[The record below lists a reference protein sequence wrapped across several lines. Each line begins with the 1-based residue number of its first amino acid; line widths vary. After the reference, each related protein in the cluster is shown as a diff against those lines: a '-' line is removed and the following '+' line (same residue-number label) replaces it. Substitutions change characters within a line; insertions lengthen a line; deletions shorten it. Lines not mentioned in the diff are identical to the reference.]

1 MSGKQYRVG
10 IDVGLN
16 SVGLAAIEV
25 DEDGMP
31 VRILNAQ
38 SVIHDGGVDPTK
50 NKEAITRKNLS
61 GVGRRARRMVRRRR
75 HRLAELDTMLQQLG
89 YPLVD
94 PETLTKPFA
103 QWRIRAE
110 LADHFIENDD
120 LRRESIA
127 LAIRH
132 IARHRGWRNPYHRV
146 DSLLA
151 ENPYSVLY
159 DELKSR
165 IEEYVGDPIPSGLTP
180 AQLVEEA
187 LNRGYAEPP
196 RLRTSTKHGRGLLP
210 EKLMQEDTANELKC
224 ILSMQRVDGDE
235 QEKILRMVFFAVSP
249 KGSAEKY
256 VGIDPLDPLQKRA
269 LKASLAFQRYR
280 IANVVTNLRVQT
292 GDGQRPLTVEE
303 KNRVF
308 ALLTD
313 ADVTDVEWIDVAE
326 ALGVTRRQILGVG
339 RLIEDGEERIASKP
353 PRMTTVQR
361 LKDADRKIAKPF
373 LEWWQSVDDSARES
387 MIRLL
392 SNTVSFETVRDD
404 LTYADAIAFIDT
416 LDDDGLLKLDTIDL
430 PSGRAAYGEKTL
442 RALTDRMLNTDEDLH
457 EARKSVF
464 GVSDTWHPP
473 VDPIG
478 APLGNPSVDRVLKI
492 VNRWLLACVKRW
504 GAPQSIQI
512 EHVRSG
518 FDSVA
523 TARQYERRTGKR
535 SEYRNVLATTL
546 KSDEHLDRIRD
557 VDIRR
562 IEAIQRQNGECLYCG
577 KPIAFSACEMDHIV
591 PRQGVG
597 STNTRTNLAATCIS
611 CNRSKS
617 NTPFALWVQSEA
629 ARNLGASLAGAVK
642 RVNHFTR
649 EVQLYDAGAWRNFK
663 REVVSRL
670 KQTEADEAIDNRSIE
685 SVAWMADE
693 LHRRIDGYFNRND
706 KFDTQVAVHVFQGH
720 VTASAR
726 RAGGIEGGIHFFAT
740 KHKTRLDRRH
750 HAVDASVIA
759 MMRPSVAQTLMER
772 ESLREAQHIA
782 GLDRMKQSW
791 KAYPSAGCVGYVP
804 FQQWKKTMDKLLAL
818 LNDALDADRVVVRQP
833 TRLSLGNSVAHDATI
848 HPLMMERL
856 GDALDVELVR
866 RASTPAL
873 WCALTRLPD
882 YDQKFGLPR
891 NEHRTISV
899 HGEVYGPDDEIGFFK
914 SSAAQIEVRG
924 GSADIGS
931 AMHHARIYRCWK
943 TNARGVRKYWYG
955 MIRIFQVDLLRAS
968 RQDLFT
974 YPLPPQSVSMR
985 YGEVR
990 TVQAIQSGNAEYVG
1004 WLCVGDELHVDLSKE
1019 VLGGQIKDFAGWCAA
1034 QGIPGIANSWVIDG
1048 LFAEAKLRL
1057 HPRTLASE
1065 GLVKFRDIQPIPDG
1079 VVKIVSGAGWLP
1091 SIDVL
1096 GRMGPAVIR
1105 RNVLGEPRWHS
1116 SNGLPC
1122 SWSWAPEEEG

>member
-1 MSGKQYRVG
+1 MSVKQYRVG

-25 DEDGMP
+25 DENGML

-61 GVGRRARRMVRRRR
+61 GVGRRMRRMVRRRR
-75 HRLAELDTMLQQLG
+75 HRLAELDTMLKQLG
-89 YPLVD
+89 YPLVE
-94 PETLTKPFA
+94 PETLTESFA

-110 LADHFIENDD
+110 LADHFIKDD
-120 LRRESIA
+120 ELRRESIA

-159 DELKSR
+159 DELKKR
-165 IEEYVGDPIPSGLTP
+165 IEEYVGESVPSGLTP

-187 LNRGYAEPP
+187 LDRGYAEPP
-196 RLRTSTKHGRGLLP
+196 RLRTSTTRGRGLLP
-210 EKLMQEDTANELKC
+210 EKLMQEDTANELKR
-224 ILSMQRVDGDE
+224 ILSTQRVDGDV
-235 QEKILRMVFFAVSP
+235 QEKLLRTVFFAVSP
-249 KGSAEKY
+249 KGSAEKR
-256 VGIDPLDPLQKRA
+256 VGSDPLDPSQKRA

-280 IANVVTNLRVQT
+280 IANVLTNLRINC
-292 GDGQRPLTVEE
+292 DGSKKPLTVEE
-303 KNRVF
+303 KRRVF
-308 ALLTD
+308 AVLTD
-313 ADVTDVEWIDVAE
+313 ENMPELEWVDIAE
-326 ALGVTRRQILGVG
+326 TLGVTRRQILGVG
-339 RLIEDGEERIASKP
+339 QLTADGEERITAKP
-353 PRMTTVQR
+353 PRITTVQR
-361 LKDADRKIAKPF
+361 IKEADKKIAKP
-373 LEWWQSVDDSARES
+373 LMEWWQSSDDDAREA

-392 SNTVSFETVRDD
+392 SNTVNLDAVRDD
-404 LTYADAIAFIDT
+404 LAYADAIAFVDA

-430 PSGRAAYGEKTL
+430 PSGRAAYGESTL
-442 RALTDRMLNTDEDLH
+442 RKLTERMVNTDDDLH

-464 GVSDTWHPP
+464 GVSDIWQPP

-492 VNRWLLACVKRW
+492 VNQWLLACVKRW
-504 GAPQSIQI
+504 GVPHSVQI
-512 EHVRSG
+512 EHVRSA

-535 SEYRNVLATTL
+535 SEYRSTLAATL
-546 KSDEHLDRIRD
+546 KNDEHLDRVRD
-557 VDIRR
+557 SDIRR

-577 KPIAFSACEMDHIV
+577 KPIAFRTCEMDHIV

-597 STNTRTNLAATCIS
+597 STNTRTNLAATCIA

-617 NTPFALWVQSEA
+617 KTPFAIWVRSEA
-629 ARNLGASLAGAVK
+629 ARQLGANLADAIE

-649 EVQLYDAGAWRNFK
+649 EGQLYDGGAWKNFK
-663 REVVSRL
+663 REVIGRL

-693 LHRRIDGYFNRND
+693 LHHRIDGYFNRND
-706 KFDTQVAVHVFQGH
+706 KSDAQVAVRVFQGR

-726 RAGGIEGGIHFFAT
+726 RASGIEGKIHFFAA

-772 ESLREAQHIA
+772 ESLREAQQIT
-782 GLDRMKQSW
+782 GLDQSEQSW
-791 KAYPSAGCVGYVP
+791 KEYPLAGCVGYVP
-804 FQQWKKTMDKLLAL
+804 FKQWERDMARLLDL
-818 LNDALDADRVVVRQP
+818 LNDALDNGRVVVRQP
-833 TRLSLGNSVAHDATI
+833 ARLSLGNSVAHDATI
-848 HPLMMERL
+848 HPLRMERL
-856 GDALDVELVR
+856 GDALDVELIR
-866 RASTPAL
+866 RASSPAL

-882 YDQKFGLPR
+882 YDRQFGLPGD
-891 NEHRTISV
+891 EHRSISV
-899 HGEVYGPDDEIGFFK
+899 HGVTYGPDDKIGFFK

-924 GSADIGS
+924 GSAEIGS

-943 TNARGVRKYWYG
+943 TNAKGARKYWYG
-955 MIRIFQVDLLRAS
+955 MIRVFQVDLLRAR

-974 YPLPPQSVSMR
+974 YPLPSQSVSMR
-985 YGEVR
+985 YGEAR
-990 TVQAIQSGNAEYVG
+990 TVQAIQDGNAEYAG
-1004 WLCVGDELHVDLSKE
+1004 WLCVGDELRVDLSKGA
-1019 VLGGQIKDFAGWCAA
+1019 LSGQIKEFADWCEA
-1034 QGIPGIANSWVIDG
+1034 QGMPGTANSWVIDG

-1057 HPRTLASE
+1057 HPRMLASE
-1065 GLVKFRDIQPIPDG
+1065 GLTKIQGVQTIPDG
-1079 VVKIVSGAGWLP
+1079 VAKIVGGAGWRP

-1096 GRMGPAVIR
+1096 SKMHPVVVR
-1105 RNVLGEPRWHS
+1105 RNVLGELRWHS
-1116 SNGLPC
+1116 QAGLPC
-1122 SWSWAPEEEG
+1122 SWHWAENQS